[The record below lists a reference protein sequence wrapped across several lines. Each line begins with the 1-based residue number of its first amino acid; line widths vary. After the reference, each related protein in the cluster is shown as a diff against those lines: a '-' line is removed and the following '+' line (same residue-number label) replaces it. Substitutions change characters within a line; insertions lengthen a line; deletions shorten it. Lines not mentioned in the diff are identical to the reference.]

1 MNYKTSGL
9 DRWGELFLYSALM
22 VLVITAA
29 CKLVSVM
36 GEAKVLGMEDPIFRI
51 FSTRQMLMVAAL
63 MELGVAWYLCR
74 GRNPITKSYLLFWMC
89 GLFIAYR
96 LGLWMMNYK
105 GCSCVGTVAQ
115 WLPVSPATVDVLM
128 KVVLAYLT
136 VGSAIFFF
144 RAWIQEKEKK
154 RWGGS
159 MSNETC
165 G

>member
-9 DRWGELFLYSALM
+9 DRWGGLFHYSALM

-36 GEAKVLGMEDPIFRI
+36 GEAKVLVMADPIFRN

-63 MELGVAWYLCR
+63 MELGVAWYLWR
-74 GRNPITKSYLLFWMC
+74 GRNAIIKSYLLFWMC

-96 LGLWMMNYK
+96 IGLWMMNYK

-128 KVVLAYLT
+128 KVILVYMT
-136 VGSAIFFF
+136 VGSAFFLIVELV
-144 RAWIQEKEKK
+144 WDKGKK
-154 RWGGS
+154 AVE
-159 MSNETC
+159 NAHAD
-165 G
+165 